1 MLLLQITPWGFT
13 TPGSACVVVDDPD
26 YGQRLWLL
34 AMDENEVSFPYG
46 PDWMNV
52 AWMDKD
58 HWFPGLQRIDRLGQG
73 PGAIVIVDFFDP
85 KSKTFIPHQIQ
96 GFLAEPVCDIFS
108 PKTKQKLGQV
118 WAIDPKG
125 DISCGTFSLSLDS
138 TSHWSITPM
147 ARYAQ

>member
-13 TPGSACVVVDDPD
+13 TPGSSCVVVDDPD
-26 YGQRLWLL
+26 FGQRLWLL

-52 AWMDKD
+52 AWADKEF
-58 HWFPGLQRIDRLGQG
+58 WFPGLQRIDRLGSG

-85 KSKTFIPHQIQ
+85 KQKVFIPHKIE
-96 GFLAEPVCDIFS
+96 GFLAEPVCQIFS
-108 PKTKQKLGQV
+108 PNTKQLLGEV

-125 DISCGTFSLSLDS
+125 DISSGTFQLSLDS
-138 TSHWSITPM
+138 TSNWSITPM
-147 ARYAQ
+147 ARHQP